1 MLSKVRSIVR
11 AIYSIQSKV
20 NSLDARLAAI
30 ECGETSLLDKL
41 AEIPTITPGRPAFP
55 FAKEGTGG
63 GILSGVTRFSYKD
76 FIGVFRDP
84 PRPPGELS
92 LGSKLCQQE
101 DFSSC
106 EYRYWCSAIR
116 EEPKFHRKQWEFFFI
131 CQALFEGSALER
143 GRRGLCFG
151 AGVEP
156 LPALFA
162 SMGCDIV
169 ATDQSVEAAREGGWV
184 GSNEY
189 TVSLAALNRREICE
203 ALEFSARVS
212 LRTVDMNAIPEDL
225 ADSFDFCWSA
235 CCFEHLGSLGHG
247 MRFVEESIRTLKIG
261 GVAVHTTE
269 FNLGS
274 NDATYESRDLSI
286 YRRRDIEELVD
297 RLTRAGHHVAP
308 VNWSRGSGCL
318 DKIVDLPPFAEEP
331 HLRLDLFNHEC
342 TSIGLIIRR
351 GH

>member
-1 MLSKVRSIVR
+1 VLSKVRGVVR
-11 AIYSIQSKV
+11 AIYSIHSKV

-30 ECGETSLLDKL
+30 ESGETSRLGRL
-41 AEIPTITPGRPAFP
+41 AEIRTIAPGRPAFP
-55 FAKEGTGG
+55 FAKVSGG
-63 GILSGVTRFSYKD
+63 DEILSGVTRFSYKD
-76 FIGVFRDP
+76 FIGVFGDS
-84 PRPPGELS
+84 PRLPSELS

-101 DFSSC
+101 DFSSS
-106 EYRYWCSAIR
+106 EYRYWCSAIK
-116 EEPKFHRKQWEFFFI
+116 EEPIFHRKQWEFFFI
-131 CQALFEGSALER
+131 CQTLFEGGALER

-151 AGVEP
+151 AGIEP

-169 ATDQSVEAAREGGWV
+169 ATDQAVEAARQGGWV
-184 GSNEY
+184 DSNEY
-189 TVSLAALNRREICE
+189 TVSLAALNGRGICE
-203 ALEFSARVS
+203 DQEFAARVS
-212 LRTVDMNAIPEDL
+212 LRTVDMNEIPEDL
-225 ADSFDFCWSA
+225 ADCFDFCWSA
-235 CCFEHLGSLGHG
+235 CCFEHLGSLAHG

-269 FNLGS
+269 FNLSS

-286 YRRRDIEELVD
+286 YRRRDIQALVD
-297 RLTRAGHHVAP
+297 RLTRAGHLVAP

-318 DKIVDLPPFAEEP
+318 DKIVDFPPFAREP
-331 HLRLDLFNHEC
+331 HLRLDLFDHEC